1 VQAQLLRV
9 RAARPATWH
18 VWLWLLEEWSLAH
31 TLLGAQRCVATLV
44 PEPSPPP
51 SPSPHPHP
59 RPHLT
64 LTLTLALALALALT
78 LTLTLTLTLIR
89 CDATL
94 VAAVEGPLVL
104 ALALAVPG
112 ALAPEL
118 QHYLHPCEAY
128 GSGQLRGSRGQHDAH
143 AAQGGWHVELH
154 LRIDDAQCCAP
165 CAPV

>member
-1 VQAQLLRV
+1 M
-9 RAARPATWH
+9 
-18 VWLWLLEEWSLAH
+18 
-31 TLLGAQRCVATLV
+31 
-44 PEPSPPP
+44 
-51 SPSPHPHP
+51 
-59 RPHLT
+59 
-64 LTLTLALALALALT
+64 
-78 LTLTLTLTLIR
+78 
-89 CDATL
+89 
-94 VAAVEGPLVL
+94 AAVEGPLVL

-128 GSGQLRGSRGQHDAH
+128 GSGQLRGSRGQHDAR